1 MLINL
6 FNSSVIESKF
16 NRVENSGFTLIEILV
31 TIVVLGIAATSIMS
45 VFISTV
51 KTSADPLIQQQAVS
65 IAEAY
70 MEEIQS
76 QHFADPVAVE
86 TGGAEAGETRATYN
100 DVQDY
105 AGLSDTGAKNQ
116 NNVAI
121 AGLTDYDVA
130 VSVTAQT
137 LSGSTSIAAV
147 NSRRIDVTVSHPAID
162 PILLSGF
169 RTNH

>member
-1 MLINL
+1 MLISS
-6 FNSSVIESKF
+6 FSNSVNEDKYSGVK
-16 NRVENSGFTLIEILV
+16 NSGFTLIEILV

-45 VFISTV
+45 VFMSTV
-51 KTSADPLIQQQAVS
+51 QTSADPLIQQQAVS

-86 TGGAEAGETRATYN
+86 TGGAEAGEIRATYN

-121 AGLTDYDVA
+121 AGLADYDVDVA
-130 VSVTAQT
+130 VTAQT
-137 LSGSTSIAAV
+137 LSGSTAIAAV
-147 NSRRIDVTVSHPAID
+147 DSRRIDITVSHPAID

>member
-1 MLINL
+1 
-6 FNSSVIESKF
+6 
-16 NRVENSGFTLIEILV
+16 
-31 TIVVLGIAATSIMS
+31 MS

-86 TGGAEAGETRATYN
+86 TGGAEAGETRASYN

>member
-6 FNSSVIESKF
+6 FNGSVIAGKF
-16 NRVENSGFTLIEILV
+16 NRGNNGGFTLIEILV

-76 QHFADPVAVE
+76 QNFNDPVAVE
-86 TGGAEAGETRATYN
+86 TGGAEAGEVRATYN

-116 NNVAI
+116 NNVAML
-121 AGLTDYDVA
+121 GLEDYTVTVDV
-130 VSVTAQT
+130 S
-137 LSGSTSIAAV
+137 AAV
-147 NSRRIDVTVSHPAID
+147 LNSITVPSGNAMRIDIQVTHDAID

>member
-6 FNSSVIESKF
+6 FNGSVIAGKF
-16 NRVENSGFTLIEILV
+16 NRGNNGGFMLIEILV

-51 KTSADPLIQQQAVS
+51 QTSADPLIQQQAVS

-76 QHFADPVAVE
+76 QHFDDPVAIE
-86 TGGAEAGETRATYN
+86 TGGAEAGETRSNYN
-100 DVQDY
+100 DIQDY
-105 AGLSDTGAKNQ
+105 NGLSDTGAINQ
-116 NNVAI
+116 NSAAI
-121 AGLTDYDVA
+121 TGLDDYTITVDVSA
-130 VSVTAQT
+130 AALSTITQ
-137 LSGSTSIAAV
+137 LSGNA
-147 NSRRIDVTVSHPAID
+147 RRIDITVSHPAID

>member
-6 FNSSVIESKF
+6 FCSSVAESKYYRA
-16 NRVENSGFTLIEILV
+16 NNSGFTLIEILV

-45 VFISTV
+45 LFISTV

-76 QHFADPVAVE
+76 QHFADPVVAE
-86 TGGAEAGETRATYN
+86 TGGAEAGETRASFN

-105 AGLSDTGAKNQ
+105 DGLSDTGAKNQ

-121 AGLTDYDVA
+121 ADLTDYDVA
-130 VSVTAQT
+130 VSVTPQT
-137 LSGSTSIAAV
+137 LSGSTSIAALD
-147 NSRRIDVTVSHPAID
+147 SRRIDVTVSHPVTGSV
-162 PILLSGF
+162 LLSGF